1 MADKTRARILIGVL
15 FATLAVALS
24 AVAILVITD
33 VAHTQHCMD
42 QTYTTYLDCM
52 EE

>member
-1 MADKTRARILIGVL
+1 MADNKRARVLVSIL

-52 EE
+52 ED